1 MDIKIPFWK
10 NKVAIVTGACH
21 GIGGQVTKDLVNI
34 GMTVIG
40 FEPTIERLAEMLEKF
55 EKWGPV
61 EGQLIPCKCDISNG
75 ADLKNAFEGIVAAH
89 GGVDLL
95 INNAAIGKE
104 GLISTSDIEDM
115 ITVTNV
121 NFYGLLACTR
131 FAIESMSR
139 RNVPGQII
147 NINSICGHYMPP
159 FAEPKINMYI
169 ASKRMM
175 TVLNALLRNEI
186 KQLNIKIKVTSI
198 SPGLVRTGIFK
209 TAGIKFLDED
219 FFNSNPHLTTKDVS
233 NVILMIL
240 SAPRRI
246 HVNEVIFHAL
256 HEIY

>member
-1 MDIKIPFWK
+1 MDIKVPFWK
-10 NKVAIVTGACH
+10 NKVAIITGACY
-21 GIGGQVTKDLVNI
+21 GIGAQITKDLLKI
-34 GMTVIG
+34 GMIVIG
-40 FEPTIERLAEMLEKF
+40 FEPTEQRVTEMF
-55 EKWGPV
+55 EKLEEWGPV
-61 EGQLIPCKCDISNG
+61 EGQLIPCRCDISNN
-75 ADLKNAFEGIVAAH
+75 ADLKNVFEGIVAAY

-104 GLISTSDIEDM
+104 GLICTGDIEDM

-121 NFYGLLACTR
+121 NIYGLLACTR

-175 TVLNALLRNEI
+175 TVLNALLRKEL
-186 KQLNIKIKVTSI
+186 KQLNIKMKVTSI

-209 TAGIKFLDED
+209 TAGIKFIDD
-219 FFNSNPHLTTKDVS
+219 NFFNNHPHLTTEDVS

-240 SAPRRI
+240 STSQRLE
-246 HVNEVIFHAL
+246 VKEVIFHAL